1 MEAGLTAIGTIL
13 SVIVIAL
20 VRDWRDGKALFKKNG
35 KHEGI
40 SMEVIDQIVGQT
52 FDKVV
57 MKLDTNHFAHHTEA
71 IVKAVEGVGSK
82 VEKLNENVETFT
94 KEDAEHH
101 VRVEMNQDE
110 TLRILRK

>member
-1 MEAGLTAIGTIL
+1 MDPELIATIGTIL
-13 SVIVIAL
+13 SFVAVA
-20 VRDWRDGKALFKKNG
+20 VFRDWRDGKSLFKKNG
-35 KHEGI
+35 KHEVVDADALFDR
-40 SMEVIDQIVGQT
+40 VILR
-52 FDKVV
+52 
-57 MKLDTNHFAHHTEA
+57 LDTNHFTHHTEA